1 VLEFKKKAGI
11 LARVAFWKSA
21 WFVAQFKLL
30 AAHPKIEAEAFL
42 TVFGASA
49 IQDPLKLISHQ

>member
-1 VLEFKKKAGI
+1 M
-11 LARVAFWKSA
+11 
-21 WFVAQFKLL
+21 AQFKLL